1 MLVTVGLR
9 HMLFVWI
16 GENCSVRQAPVSP
29 SCLSMCGSLWRRP
42 AIGESMT
49 KQILDE
55 PVDDEFTQ
63 TFEVLKPEFA

>member
-1 MLVTVGLR
+1 MCR
-9 HMLFVWI
+9 
-16 GENCSVRQAPVSP
+16 SP
-29 SCLSMCGSLWRRP
+29 WRRP

-49 KQILDE
+49 KKTLGE

>member
-1 MLVTVGLR
+1 MAVDREQILAIRPT
-9 HMLFVWI
+9 
-16 GENCSVRQAPVSP
+16 EVRTTMAPSRSP
-29 SCLSMCGSLWRRP
+29 ASDGGSAVFGTR
-42 AIGESMT
+42 T